1 MGHSSTRA
9 ALIYLHSTGDRQ
21 RTLADAL
28 GQLAQT
34 GLANN
39 KGKATRSPRRR
50 SGPEVA
56 RRRRAPRARVERGT
70 SCFTDRLPRFHDLDY
85 RRWTHGWCRP
95 PAMERARPLQN
106 FRSKC
111 RSKFLA

>member
-1 MGHSSTRA
+1 MGHRSTRA

-56 RRRRAPRARVERGT
+56 RRRRAPRARIEPPT
-70 SCFTDRLPRFHDLDY
+70 YRLGGIPARTL
-85 RRWTHGWCRP
+85 CRP
-95 PAMERARPLQN
+95 ATSHVGSKRNSYMHSLPER
-106 FRSKC
+106 S
-111 RSKFLA
+111 